1 MKQNNRSLT
10 QGNILNALIKM
21 ALPIMGTSFL
31 QMAYNLTDMI
41 WIGRIGS
48 SSVAAVGTAG
58 FYMWLSFSLIIIS
71 KTGAEVLVAQGI
83 GSQRY
88 KDARNAARSALQLNI
103 LLALLYGALIL
114 IFKEPLI
121 DFFKIEDP
129 AVNAMAISYL
139 SVIGYGMIFM
149 FCPPVFSAIFNGS
162 GDSKTP
168 FRINTVGLVTNMIL
182 DPLLIF
188 GLGPI
193 PAMGVKGAAIAT
205 IASQAIVTI
214 VFLIELQTNKT
225 PFGHVNFLRRP
236 NSQHIKRIVKIG
248 IPTAFNSAL
257 FTFFSMVIARIIAQ
271 WGPLPIA
278 VQKVGSQIESIS
290 WMTASGFSV
299 AISAFFGQNYGA
311 GNWERLWKG
320 YFTSFKIAIALGIFN
335 TLLLVLGAG
344 PIFSIFIP
352 ESEAI
357 RLGVDYLQILGLSQL
372 FMCIEITTSG
382 AFNGLGKTL
391 PPSIVSI
398 IFNAMRIPMALY
410 LSQPHILGLN
420 GVWWSI
426 TISSVFKGVILVIW
440 YHFHINKYPEIQ
452 AYRQE
457 TS

>member
-225 PFGHVNFLRRP
+225 PFGHVNF
-236 NSQHIKRIVKIG
+236 
-248 IPTAFNSAL
+248 
-257 FTFFSMVIARIIAQ
+257 
-271 WGPLPIA
+271 
-278 VQKVGSQIESIS
+278 
-290 WMTASGFSV
+290 
-299 AISAFFGQNYGA
+299 
-311 GNWERLWKG
+311 
-320 YFTSFKIAIALGIFN
+320 
-335 TLLLVLGAG
+335 
-344 PIFSIFIP
+344 
-352 ESEAI
+352 
-357 RLGVDYLQILGLSQL
+357 
-372 FMCIEITTSG
+372 
-382 AFNGLGKTL
+382 
-391 PPSIVSI
+391 
-398 IFNAMRIPMALY
+398 
-410 LSQPHILGLN
+410 
-420 GVWWSI
+420 
-426 TISSVFKGVILVIW
+426 
-440 YHFHINKYPEIQ
+440 
-452 AYRQE
+452 
-457 TS
+457 

>member
-1 MKQNNRSLT
+1 MKKNIQSLT
-10 QGNILNALIKM
+10 QGNILSALVKM

-41 WIGRIGS
+41 WIGRVGS

-58 FYMWLSFSLIIIS
+58 FYMWLSFSLVAIS

-83 GSQRY
+83 GANKFR
-88 KDARNAARSALQLNI
+88 DARNAARSALQLNF
-103 LLALLYGALIL
+103 LMALVYGALIL

-121 DFFKIEDP
+121 QFFNIPDV
-129 AVNAMAISYL
+129 AVNDMAISYL
-139 SVIGYGMIFM
+139 SIIGYGTVFM
-149 FCPPVFSAIFNGS
+149 FSPHVFSAIFNGS

-168 FRINTVGLVTNMIL
+168 FRINTIGLVMNMIL

-193 PAMGVKGAAIAT
+193 PALGVNGAAIAT
-205 IASQAIVTI
+205 IGSQAIVTL

-225 PFGHVNFLRRP
+225 PFGHVNFLRKP
-236 NSQHIKRIVKIG
+236 NRKHIKRIISIG
-248 IPTAFNSAL
+248 FPTACNSAL
-257 FTFFSMVIARIIAQ
+257 FTFFSMMIARIIAQ

-278 VQKVGSQIESIS
+278 IQKVGSQIESIS

-311 GNWERLWKG
+311 NNWKRLWQG
-320 YFTSFKIAIALGIFN
+320 YITAFKIALVLGIFN
-335 TLLLVLGAG
+335 TLLLILGAG

-352 ESEAI
+352 EAEAI
-357 RLGVDYLQILGLSQL
+357 RLGIDYLRILGVSQL
-372 FMCIEITTSG
+372 FMCIEITTAG

-398 IFNAMRIPMALY
+398 AFNALRIPMALY
-410 LSQPHILGLN
+410 FSQAHIWGLN

-426 TISSVFKGVILVIW
+426 TISSIFKGVILVIW
-440 YHFHINKYPEIQ
+440 YQYHIRKYPEIQ
-452 AYRQE
+452 ALKN
-457 TS
+457 